1 MQRRKDSMVQGSAAS
16 RRDAAAPGLD
26 GHRDALTR
34 CLSLDLE
41 VGRADDRIHAVAGVR
56 PDTGQSVAVPRVGRN
71 PALARLDELSDGAD
85 FLLGHN
91 LIDFDLPH
99 LRAANPGLRL
109 LNLPAVDTLRLNPL
123 AFPRNPYHHLVKHY
137 QDGSLVRGRLND
149 PELDARLV
157 LEVFENQ
164 QRAFRET
171 GPELLTAWHWL
182 TTTDG
187 GTGFDLFFS
196 SVRQTARPSAT
207 EAHAAIQQ
215 CLRGNGC
222 RVQAQQA
229 VDDAAQQGWEMAY
242 ALAWLSVS
250 GSNSVMP
257 PWVRHQFPGV
267 GRLVRQLRDRPCGD
281 GGCEWCLERHDARG
295 ELSRWFG
302 FDDFRPEPAG
312 EDGRPLQQTIV
323 EAAMAGEHLLGIL
336 PTGAGKSLCY
346 QLPAL
351 SRYDKT
357 GALTVVISPLVALMA
372 DQVAGL
378 VAREIGACVTVN
390 GMLSMPERADAL
402 ERIRLGDAGIVI
414 ISPEQL
420 RSVSL
425 RRVLDQREVGCWV
438 LDEAHCLSRWGHDF
452 RPDYRYVGR
461 FIRERAGDDPVPPV
475 LCLTATAKPDVK
487 AEITD
492 YFKEE
497 LGIDLRVF
505 DGGARRTNLDFVVVP
520 TRGSAKFDDIHQ
532 LLQEDLP
539 DHVPGGAIIY
549 CATRQH
555 SEEVA
560 QFLQEKGVA
569 ADHFHAG
576 LSPETK
582 KQVQESFI
590 RGGLRAIAATNAFG
604 MGIDK
609 PDVRLVV
616 HADIPGSL
624 ENYLQEAGRAGRD
637 QRAARCVLLYAQD
650 DVERQFGMS
659 ARSRLSRRE
668 IHGVLRALRNLD
680 RRKRLDG
687 RVVATS
693 GEILREEDEG
703 VFERDTATD
712 DTRVRT
718 AVAWLEEAVMLTR
731 EENRVQVF
739 PSSLR
744 VASIEEARAR
754 LARADILA
762 VYREQLLTICRA
774 LFEADADEGIS
785 TDDLMAASGLTPEE
799 VRKALHD
806 LEGLGIASNDT
817 AITAF
822 VHSGVERASR
832 RRFRQAEALEQG
844 LIDLMR
850 ENAPDQ
856 ARGEVFPL
864 HLRNATQELK
874 NEGHSH
880 ALPEL
885 VRGVVRSIAADG
897 RGEGGGGGSL
907 GLRGRDR
914 ETVQVTL
921 QRDWGPLAKT
931 AELRRT
937 AAGLLLDH
945 LLSALPQG
953 ARGTDLLAE
962 TTMGNLLSAV
972 KSDLVLNGQVRH
984 PDRLMDRALLWLHE
998 QEVIRLN
1005 KGMAV
1010 FRPAMTILLQPG
1022 RRGFAQ
1028 ADFASLQLHYDEQVR
1043 QIHVMAEYAQHGLRP
1058 TADHLNL
1065 AMDYFSL
1072 AEDQF
1077 LERWLPDRDRELAR
1091 QTTPESWRAIVEG
1104 LNNPV
1109 QRRIVADDREQTNV
1123 LVLAGPGSGKTRVLV
1138 HRIAYLVRVRR
1149 ENPRGILALA
1159 YNRHAAVEIRRR
1171 LADLIGDDARRV
1183 TVLTCHGMAMRLV
1196 GASFAGRANRLEQ
1209 DDFHEVMRQAVAQL
1223 RGQGLPP
1230 EEADEHRER
1239 LLAGFRWILV
1249 DEYQDIGPEQYDLI
1263 SALAGRT
1270 IEESDEKLTMF
1281 AVGDDD
1287 QNIYAFN
1294 GSSTEFIRRFEADYE
1309 ARPAYLTDNYRST
1322 GHIIAAANA
1331 VIEPARQRMKEGR
1344 EIEINRARAQDPP
1357 GGDWTLV
1364 DPVARGRVQ
1373 VLPAGD
1379 SPVAQAQAAMAEL
1392 KRLSE
1397 RITDWDWSRCAVIS
1411 RNWGDLDPVR
1421 SLCELE
1427 GIPVQ
1432 MANEEFTGVWHLRE
1446 TRALVDWLRGRDSRL
1461 VSNAR
1466 LEAWLA
1472 GQAPNPW
1479 TGLLREAVAE
1489 YALETGDSETPVESF
1504 IEWLAEWGRE
1514 VRRRQHGL
1522 LLLTAH
1528 RAKGLE
1534 FDHVVVLDGD
1544 WARVGKDEDGDAPRR
1559 LYYVAMTRAMRTLTL
1574 MRLPGAHPFQDAL
1587 TGAPDTS
1594 FRDAPAALPAPAPEL
1609 SRSYRRFSL
1618 GDVFLSFA
1626 GYRQPGQPVHAAIA
1640 ALSPGDPLQVR
1651 AGSGRWE
1658 LLDQNGVVV
1667 GQLARNFRPPPG
1679 MRCEYAT
1686 VLAVVRW
1693 DRERSEPQF
1702 QANLRTD
1709 AWEVV
1714 VPELVFQP
1722 DR

>member
-1 MQRRKDSMVQGSAAS
+1 MQRQQDSSTHESEATPRRAVAS
-16 RRDAAAPGLD
+16 GVD
-26 GHRDALTR
+26 GRNDALTR

-56 PDTGQSVAVPRVGRN
+56 PDTGQAVAVPRVGRN
-71 PALARLDELSDGAD
+71 LAQTLARLDELAEGAE

-123 AFPRNPYHHLVKHY
+123 AFPSNPYHHLVKHY

-157 LEVFENQ
+157 LEVFDNQ
-164 QRAFRET
+164 RRAFGET
-171 GPELLTAWHWL
+171 SPELLTAWHWL
-182 TTTDG
+182 AATEG
-187 GTGFDLFFS
+187 GAGFDLFFS
-196 SVRQTARPSAT
+196 AVRQAARPADS
-207 EAHAAIQQ
+207 EAQAAIHQ

-222 RVQAQQA
+222 QVQAQRA
-229 VDDAAQQGWEMAY
+229 VEDAARRGWEMAY

-257 PWVRHQFPGV
+257 PWVRHQFPGA
-267 GRLVRQLRDRPCGD
+267 GRLVRKLRDRPCGD
-281 GGCEWCLERHDARG
+281 GECDWCRERHDARS
-295 ELSRWFG
+295 ELSKWFG
-302 FDDFRPEPAG
+302 FGDFRPEPAG

-323 EAAMAGEHLLGIL
+323 EAAMAGEHLLGVL

-357 GALTVVISPLVALMA
+357 GALTVVIFPLVALMA

-461 FIRERAGDDPVPPV
+461 FIREKAGHGPVPPV

-492 YFKEE
+492 YFHEE
-497 LGIDLRVF
+497 LGIHLRVF
-505 DGGARRTNLDFVVVP
+505 DVGARRTNLDFVVVP
-520 TRGSAKFDDIHQ
+520 TRGPAKFDDIHQ

-539 DHVPGGAIIY
+539 DNVPGGAIIY
-549 CATRQH
+549 CATRRH

-576 LSPETK
+576 LQPETK
-582 KQVQESFI
+582 KHVQESFI
-590 RGGLRAIAATNAFG
+590 RGDLRAIAATNAFG

-659 ARSRLSRRE
+659 ARSRLSRQE

-680 RRKRLDG
+680 RKKRLEG
-687 RVVATS
+687 QVVATS

-703 VFERDTATD
+703 VFERDSATH

-718 AVAWLEEAVMLTR
+718 AVAWLEEAVLLTR

-744 VASIEEARAR
+744 VASIHEAHAR
-754 LARADILA
+754 LERAAILES
-762 VYREQLLTICRA
+762 YREQLLTICRA

-785 TDDLMAASGLTPEE
+785 TDELMAASGLNPEE

-832 RRFRQAEALEQG
+832 RRFRQAEALERG

-850 ENAPDQ
+850 ESAPDQ
-856 ARGEVFPL
+856 VKGEMFPL

-874 NEGHSH
+874 NQGHSH

-931 AELRRT
+931 AELHRT
-937 AAGLLLDH
+937 DAGLLLDH

-962 TTMGNLLSAV
+962 STMGKLLSAV

-1010 FRPAMTILLQPG
+1010 FRPAMTILLKPE

-1072 AEDQF
+1072 NEDEF
-1077 LERWLPDRDRELAR
+1077 LGRWLPGRDRELGR
-1091 QTTPESWRAIVEG
+1091 QTIPESLRAIVDS

-1171 LADLIGDDARRV
+1171 LAHLIGDDARGV

-1209 DDFHEVMRQAVAQL
+1209 DDFHEVMRQASAQL

-1270 IEESDEKLTMF
+1270 IEENDEKLTIF

-1294 GSSTEFIRRFEADYE
+1294 GSSTEFIRRFEADYG
-1309 ARPAYLTDNYRST
+1309 ARPSYLTDNYRST
-1322 GHIIAAANA
+1322 AYVIAAANA
-1331 VIEPARQRMKEGR
+1331 VIEPARRRMKEGR
-1344 EIEINRARAQDPP
+1344 DIEINRARAQHPP
-1357 GGDWTLV
+1357 GGDWTLT
-1364 DPVARGRVQ
+1364 DPVAQGRVQ
-1373 VLPAGD
+1373 VLPAGGNA
-1379 SPVAQAQAAMAEL
+1379 VRQAQAAVAEL
-1392 KRLSE
+1392 RRLSE
-1397 RITDWDWSRCAVIS
+1397 CATAWDCPS
-1411 RNWGDLDPVR
+1411 
-1421 SLCELE
+1421 
-1427 GIPVQ
+1427 
-1432 MANEEFTGVWHLRE
+1432 
-1446 TRALVDWLRGRDSRL
+1446 
-1461 VSNAR
+1461 AR
-1466 LEAWLA
+1466 
-1472 GQAPNPW
+1472 
-1479 TGLLREAVAE
+1479 
-1489 YALETGDSETPVESF
+1489 
-1504 IEWLAEWGRE
+1504 
-1514 VRRRQHGL
+1514 
-1522 LLLTAH
+1522 
-1528 RAKGLE
+1528 
-1534 FDHVVVLDGD
+1534 
-1544 WARVGKDEDGDAPRR
+1544 
-1559 LYYVAMTRAMRTLTL
+1559 
-1574 MRLPGAHPFQDAL
+1574 
-1587 TGAPDTS
+1587 
-1594 FRDAPAALPAPAPEL
+1594 
-1609 SRSYRRFSL
+1609 
-1618 GDVFLSFA
+1618 
-1626 GYRQPGQPVHAAIA
+1626 
-1640 ALSPGDPLQVR
+1640 
-1651 AGSGRWE
+1651 
-1658 LLDQNGVVV
+1658 
-1667 GQLARNFRPPPG
+1667 
-1679 MRCEYAT
+1679 
-1686 VLAVVRW
+1686 
-1693 DRERSEPQF
+1693 
-1702 QANLRTD
+1702 
-1709 AWEVV
+1709 
-1714 VPELVFQP
+1714 
-1722 DR
+1722 